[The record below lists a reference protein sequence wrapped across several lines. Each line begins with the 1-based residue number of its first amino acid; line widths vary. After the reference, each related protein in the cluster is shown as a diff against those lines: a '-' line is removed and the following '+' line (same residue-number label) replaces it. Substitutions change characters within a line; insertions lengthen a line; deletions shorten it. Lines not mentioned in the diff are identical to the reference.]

1 MDSSHHPAG
10 RRRLATRPVM
20 ASEGTTVLSLTC
32 HAHAKTGTSTI
43 HNHRRA
49 ALLGVRVP

>member
-1 MDSSHHPAG
+1 
-10 RRRLATRPVM
+10 M
-20 ASEGTTVLSLTC
+20 ASEGTTVPSLTC

-49 ALLGVRVP
+49 ALLGVRVPSTLTNGAKSH